1 MVCGD
6 IPFENDEQICLAKL
20 EFRKQISSSCQDLVR
35 SCLKVKLLDR
45 IDLLDILKHPWMIM
59 EHESDVEQLPDT
71 SENYLCT
78 EASDPSASL

>member
-20 EFRKQISSSCQDLVR
+20 EFRNQISSSCEDLVR

-45 IDLLDILKHPWMIM
+45 IDLLDILKHPWMSGQDLHGEEYID
-59 EHESDVEQLPDT
+59 H
-71 SENYLCT
+71 SEKFKCT
-78 EASDPSASL
+78 ESNPSESL